1 MRYLIFF
8 LLIAIGIA
16 CKGPQQMSNKQTP
29 QFKEIYFDKLVG
41 GQQNDGT
48 TLDFHLI
55 EDASNADFKLI
66 SLVFRDTT
74 LFLKELEKG
83 HWNAQLKAPIT
94 FSKDSLAMALNYEYN
109 HQSARLFLE
118 LISLRNT
125 IHLP

>member
-55 EDASNADFKLI
+55 EDASNAAFKLM
-66 SLVFRDTT
+66 SLVLRDTT
-74 LFLKELEKG
+74 LVLMELEKG

-94 FSKDSLAMALNYEYN
+94 FFKDTLAMALNYEYN
-109 HQSARLFLE
+109 QQTARMPLE
-118 LISLRNT
+118 LIPLKNT